1 MAPATTISDCRST
14 AQTGQGVGT
23 ELTGWNG
30 DFSLHHSTLFG
41 VSNQGTYY
49 LLKKKFFLIK
59 GRKRRGKILAKSS
72 IFRQHHTLIAFP
84 SHISDNLLKDQV
96 PEKSA
101 LQLT

>member
-1 MAPATTISDCRST
+1 MALATTISDCRST

-49 LLKKKFFLIK
+49 LLKKNFFLIK
-59 GRKRRGKILAKSS
+59 GRKRRGKNISKIQYIQA
-72 IFRQHHTLIAFP
+72 A
-84 SHISDNLLKDQV
+84 SHSDYI
-96 PEKSA
+96 PFSRF
-101 LQLT
+101 